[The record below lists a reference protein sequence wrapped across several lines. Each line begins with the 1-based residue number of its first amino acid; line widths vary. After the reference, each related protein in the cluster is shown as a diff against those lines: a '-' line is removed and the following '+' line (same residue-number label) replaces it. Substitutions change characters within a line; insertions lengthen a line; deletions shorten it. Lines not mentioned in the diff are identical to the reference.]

1 MDRIRPKSVH
11 WEKTACGWWGRERFL
26 RERASKEVNDSL
38 DKIRSEPRLAW
49 MGISG
54 GDKRGRAR
62 QTDPAMGPQQEPAR
76 EGRMVEKKKKEKQK
90 KKKKKKKE
98 THEN

>member
-1 MDRIRPKSVH
+1 
-11 WEKTACGWWGRERFL
+11 
-26 RERASKEVNDSL
+26 
-38 DKIRSEPRLAW
+38 

-76 EGRMVEKKKKEKQK
+76 EGRMVEKGKVRNKK
-90 KKKKKKKE
+90 
-98 THEN
+98 